1 MSTIFDFL
9 NTIIFDKNN
18 EITIE
23 ENDFNL
29 YMVNRWLSMYS
40 PDMANVINET
50 SNKYG
55 QTLAIKEDQ
64 FKFLLNMLPKQR
76 RKHIMYIKKKKEDK
90 QKKDNEVD
98 FVTLIATKLEI
109 SKREIEV
116 SQNDI
121 DESVNNIICYIH
133 DDLVLDSNN
142 ITKRLN
148 RLFDT
153 HPSYGVI
160 GLAGTDILSNGMWWS
175 DSTKMYGQVK
185 HMHEGTIHRNDYSG
199 TFGDTLKEVVT
210 IDGLF
215 FAIDKSKI
223 KHRFDEDFKE
233 FHFYDLSFCV
243 PNFLDG
249 VKIGVTTKI
258 LVTHLSIGETNK
270 QWDKNKLF
278 FEAKYYQSFPITVK
292 L

>member
-1 MSTIFDFL
+1 MA
-9 NTIIFDKNN
+9 NN
-18 EITIE
+18 PITIVYSTRE
-23 ENDFNL
+23 KNQEYINHVRKMFSHPKNQILIYENKNEFSLTEL
-29 YMVNRWLSMYS
+29 Y
-40 PDMANVINET
+40 
-50 SNKYG
+50 NKG
-55 QTLAIKEDQ
+55 
-64 FKFLLNMLPKQR
+64 
-76 RKHIMYIKKKKEDK
+76 
-90 QKKDNEVD
+90 
-98 FVTLIATKLEI
+98 
-109 SKREIEV
+109 
-116 SQNDI
+116 I

-185 HMHEGTIHRNDYSG
+185 HMHEGKIHRNDYSG